1 VGLVIAVG
9 LALTA
14 CGGGT
19 TPQRAATRPR
29 AATTT
34 TTTTPPLRLDSAA
47 AVATTLTVIERGIR
61 APGDPMA
68 VAYGRLQP
76 QAYGTLVSHPEW
88 RAAVLVAVGADV
100 QSAVSAN
107 LDAAV
112 SLDSLTTGGP
122 LSATLPP
129 WTILAPQPE
138 ATLVAD
144 YNAAQAA
151 TGIPWGYLAA
161 IQLIESRLGRIM
173 GPSSA
178 GAQGPMQFLPS
189 TFAEYGQGGNIN
201 DDHDAILAAARLLA
215 ANHGATNINQA
226 LLAYNDDQ
234 RYAKAVEDYAGVLL
248 ADPAAF
254 DGYYQWPVVYETSSG
269 TYVLPEGYPAQPAVR
284 QAG

>member
-1 VGLVIAVG
+1 MLAVG

-14 CGGGT
+14 CGAGT
-19 TPQRAATRPR
+19 TPQRAATRLR

-61 APGDPMA
+61 TPGDPMA
-68 VAYGRLQP
+68 VADGQLQP

-88 RAAVLVAVGADV
+88 RAAVLAAVGPDV

-129 WTILAPQPE
+129 WTILAPEPA
-138 ATLVAD
+138 ATLIAD
-144 YNAAQAA
+144 YNAAQAT

-161 IQLIESRLGRIM
+161 IHLIESRLGRIM

-189 TFAEYGQGGNIN
+189 TFAEYGQGGNID
-201 DDHDAILAAARLLA
+201 DDHDAVLAAARLLA
-215 ANHGATNINQA
+215 AHHGATNINQA

-234 RYAKAVEDYAGVLL
+234 RYAQAVEDYAGVLL
-248 ADPAAF
+248 ANPAAF
-254 DGYYQWPVVYETSSG
+254 NGYYQWPVVYQTSTG
-269 TYVLPEGYPAQPAVR
+269 TYVLPEGYPAQPAIR